1 MIIISI
7 FYRKKKEIIIVS
19 IILILLILTIFY
31 WLNLKKNN
39 KKVIKKDK
47 EVVQKLE
54 KKEEKEIEK
63 TVKVDIKGEINN
75 PGIYELDES
84 KRVIDVIELAGGLTN
99 NADTSVINLSKK
111 LKDEMVIIIYSKY
124 QVKNFEATKEKEKV
138 VEEKC
143 IQENENALKNDACI
157 NDNNSKDTNT
167 IQGKININTASLE
180 QLQTLPGVGESKA
193 KSIIEYREKQKFKT
207 IEDIKNVTGIGDS
220 LFAKIKENI
229 TT

>member
-167 IQGKININTASLE
+167 QSKVNINTASLE

-207 IEDIKNVTGIGDS
+207 IENIKNVTGIGDS

>member
-54 KKEEKEIEK
+54 KKEEKEEIK
-63 TVKVDIKGEINN
+63 SVKVDIKGEINN

-157 NDNNSKDTNT
+157 NDTNSKDTNT